1 MGCRLRPVEGATALP
16 LMGTRKGAPFIHAV
30 SVCLVARFGL
40 ETLYPLQDGA
50 CRAHGWVSSRKAL
63 GGFAQ

>member
-1 MGCRLRPVEGATALP
+1 
-16 LMGTRKGAPFIHAV
+16 MGTRKGAPFIHAV